1 MAVRIEK
8 AFGVSMELLLKMQL
22 AYDIAKVRRM
32 AKSIHVKKWGPA
44 KTKNG
49 APKRAA
55 HATKAA
61 KAINR

>member
-1 MAVRIEK
+1 
-8 AFGVSMELLLKMQL
+8 
-22 AYDIAKVRRM
+22 M